1 MEQAVIHSPLGPLT
15 LFAEDDHLT
24 ALVYGD
30 YGSYD
35 DLPLFREA
43 KRQLEAYFA
52 GQRQAF
58 SLPLNPDGTAFQR
71 RVWQSLCDIPY
82 GRVISYR
89 ELAAQVGSPR
99 AFQAV
104 GQANGRNPG
113 RLFQRSGAQA
123 VSAEAGR
130 ALHSRV
136 QTAQTGGETGGES
149 PVRRCPTSRPAGLLS
164 GERRLAGF
172 PSEKPLSQAKRCLG
186 QGFAVFEMER
196 DRKETGAP
204 LGINVCLSGGSPLAR
219 LSALLAPHPGI
230 RRMTRSKAPFSGQP
244 YRPRL

>member
-1 MEQAVIHSPLGPLT
+1 MT
-15 LFAEDDHLT
+15 T
-24 ALVYGD
+24 W
-30 YGSYD
+30 
-35 DLPLFREA
+35 PLFREA

-52 GQRQAF
+52 GQRQRFPSPSTRMERHSSAGF
-58 SLPLNPDGTAFQR
+58 GRACAISHT
-71 RVWQSLCDIPY
+71 

-104 GQANGRNPG
+104 GQANGRNPLPILIPCHRVIAADG
-113 RLFQRSGAQA
+113 TLGGYSSGVERKRFLLRLEGLSIPESKPPR
-123 VSAEAGR
+123 
-130 ALHSRV
+130 RV
-136 QTAQTGGETGGES
+136 GKPGGES

-219 LSALLAPHPGI
+219 LSALLAHHPGI

-244 YRPRL
+244 CRPRL

>member
-104 GQANGRNPG
+104 GQANGRNP
-113 RLFQRSGAQA
+113 LPI
-123 VSAEAGR
+123 
-130 ALHSRV
+130 LIPCH
-136 QTAQTGGETGGES
+136 
-149 PVRRCPTSRPAGLLS
+149 
-164 GERRLAGF
+164 
-172 PSEKPLSQAKRCLG
+172 
-186 QGFAVFEMER
+186 R
-196 DRKETGAP
+196 DRKS
-204 LGINVCLSGGSPLAR
+204 VV
-219 LSALLAPHPGI
+219 
-230 RRMTRSKAPFSGQP
+230 
-244 YRPRL
+244 